1 VQFFR
6 DTNINFLGWKWYFLG
21 FSLIFSVAGVLSMLF
36 WHGVPLG
43 VDFRGGTLINVKF
56 ASTPN
61 EDKIRSD
68 LDKAGIHNA
77 RIQRIQ
83 GVGAAGSNEELIDV
97 AEIVGSGADET
108 QVKDQI
114 IRALEAGSGHPQDFT
129 KDLNY
134 VGFDV
139 VRADLATHDPLHAAP
154 EEYDRIARQILDYR
168 DTKHGGLITSFD
180 DLRSAGIPPAAV
192 DVLKQDFFVSDF
204 HVGGAQTVGP
214 QVGAQLRRQAAEA
227 TLYSMAGML
236 IYLWF
241 RFEMI
246 YGVAAVVACFHDT
259 LITVGAF
266 SLTNTDITLTV
277 IAAILTLVGYSM
289 NDTIVVFDRIRENVR
304 LMRRESLSEVVN
316 RSINQTLSRTILTSG
331 LTFLTVLSLYLF
343 GGEVLHGFSLA
354 LVIGIL
360 IGTYSSIA
368 VAAPMLVAYQ
378 DWRAGRSRRTV
389 PVSAPASKSKVRVKV

>member
-1 VQFFR
+1 MEFFR
-6 DTNINFLGWKWYFLG
+6 DTSIDFLGKKWYFLG
-21 FSLIFSVAGVLSMLF
+21 FSLIFSVAGILSMLF

-43 VDFRGGTLINVKF
+43 VDFRGGTLVQVKF
-56 ASTPN
+56 AGPPN
-61 EDKIRSD
+61 EDKIRAD

-77 RIQRIQ
+77 RLQRL
-83 GVGAAGSNEELIDV
+83 GARNANEELIDV
-97 AEIVGSGADET
+97 AQSAGAGEDAT

-114 IRALEAGSGHPQDFT
+114 IRALEVGDGKPPDFT

-134 VGFDV
+134 AGYDGI
-139 VRADLATHDPLHAAP
+139 RADLATRDPLHAAP
-154 EEYDRIARQILDYR
+154 EEYDRIARKILDYR
-168 DTKHGGLITSFD
+168 DSERGGLIASLD
-180 DLRSAGIPPAAV
+180 ELRSPGVPQPAI
-192 DVLKQDFFVSDF
+192 DVLKQDFFISNF
-204 HVGGAQTVGP
+204 HVGAAQIVGP
-214 QVGAQLRRQAAEA
+214 QVGAQLRKQALLA

-236 IYLWF
+236 VYLWF

-266 SLTNTDITLTV
+266 SLTNNDITLTV

-289 NDTIVVFDRIRENVR
+289 NDTIVVFDRIRENVK
-304 LMRRESLSEVVN
+304 LMRRESLSDVVN

-378 DWRAGRSRRTV
+378 DWRAGRRRKLV
-389 PVSAPASKSKVRVKV
+389 PVPAQAGKGKVRVKA